1 MLGSK
6 SGARMAYALV
16 LTTAPLVGAHA
27 QAWSYPSFQPPR
39 IAARDF
45 SGAISSADRAG
56 TTVVFQWREGVGKYT
71 QLSLDAGFADPPGE
85 GRNFALGG
93 GQYAY
98 QITASGPNTPLDAL
112 FTAGF
117 YAAFGRSQSFFRV
130 PVGVSVGHR
139 FGLDNG
145 VGLTPY
151 AHPRVVLERCTDCE
165 ELDHSHTDLGIQ
177 LDVGLELGLTKAVA
191 LRASALFG
199 TTDRIFREGSGFG
212 VALTFTPAPLSR
224 FRR

>member
-1 MLGSK
+1 MFGLK
-6 SGARMAYALV
+6 PGACAFVLV
-16 LTTAPLVGAHA
+16 ATIAPLGTSSA
-27 QAWSYPSFQPPR
+27 QAWSYPSFQTPR

-45 SGAISSADRAG
+45 TGGITSADRAG

-98 QITASGPNTPLDAL
+98 QITEGPNPPLEAL

-145 VGLTPY
+145 IGLTPY
-151 AHPRVVLERCTDCE
+151 AHPRIVLERCTDCE

-191 LRASALFG
+191 IRASALFG
-199 TTDRIFREGSGFG
+199 TTDRVFREGSGFG

-224 FRR
+224 LIR